1 MEIIRNK
8 INDYKPKL
16 SEKSVKAY
24 VSTLINLYES
34 NNGADA
40 ELDINWFDNYDIIEP
55 IIKKLNTT
63 KAKNTITACLSLQ
76 SNEQYSQLLKE
87 LSGRQTNELKTQEK
101 KPQEDKNWLTQE
113 QIKAKYET
121 DLKEIIPLI
130 KLKELTKK
138 QYKQFQDFIILALV
152 SGYHIPPRRSMDWTE
167 FKIRNISKKDDNY
180 MDKNIF
186 VFNTFKGSN
195 SYIKKKDP
203 QYVEIPDE
211 LHRLLK
217 AFIKFNKSDYLLND
231 SRGNKLTSVKLNQH
245 LHKILELNASVNIMR
260 HSYVSEKFP
269 VNIKNLEQAALDMG
283 TSSNQILNTYV
294 KI

>member
-1 MEIIRNK
+1 
-8 INDYKPKL
+8 
-16 SEKSVKAY
+16 
-24 VSTLINLYES
+24 
-34 NNGADA
+34 
-40 ELDINWFDNYDIIEP
+40 
-55 IIKKLNTT
+55 
-63 KAKNTITACLSLQ
+63 
-76 SNEQYSQLLKE
+76 
-87 LSGRQTNELKTQEK
+87 
-101 KPQEDKNWLTQE
+101 
-113 QIKAKYET
+113 
-121 DLKEIIPLI
+121 
-130 KLKELTKK
+130 
-138 QYKQFQDFIILALV
+138 
-152 SGYHIPPRRSMDWTE
+152 
-167 FKIRNISKKDDNY
+167 

-195 SYIKKKDP
+195 GCIKKKDP

-269 VNIKNLEQAALDMG
+269 VNIQNLEKAALDMG